1 MLKDLDWLKILIV
14 SAMPFSELR
23 GGIPLGLYLGYSPI
37 ETYVIAV
44 LGNILPVPFLLIF
57 LDKIGSLAERW
68 SLTAK
73 VYLKVVNRVEKKKEI
88 IEKYGYLGL
97 TLFVAVPLPVTGA
110 WTGTLL
116 AFLLRLNKLKSLA
129 FISLGVSIAGIAVTL
144 ASLGFVGLFCLEHP

>member
-1 MLKDLDWLKILIV
+1 LDWLEILIV

-23 GGIPLGLYLGYSPI
+23 GGIPLGIYLGLSPV
-37 ETYVIAV
+37 EAYFIAV
-44 LGNILPVPFLLIF
+44 LGNILPVPFLLVF
-57 LDKIGSLAERW
+57 LDKIGNLAERW

-73 VYLKVVNRVEKKKEI
+73 IYSKVVNRVERKKEI

-129 FISLGVSIAGIAVTL
+129 FISLGVAIAGVVVTL
-144 ASLGFVGLFCLEHP
+144 ASLGFTGLLC

>member
-1 MLKDLDWLKILIV
+1 MDWLEILIV

-23 GGIPLGLYLGYSPI
+23 GGIPLGIYLGLSPV
-37 ETYVIAV
+37 EAYFIAV
-44 LGNILPVPFLLIF
+44 LGNILPVPFLLVF
-57 LDKIGSLAERW
+57 LDKIGNLAERW

-73 VYLKVVNRVEKKKEI
+73 IYSKVVNRVERKKEI

-129 FISLGVSIAGIAVTL
+129 FISLGVAIAGVVVTL
-144 ASLGFVGLFCLEHP
+144 ASLGFTGLLC